1 MNEFDSKQV
10 IVNNHLVTYYTFLAD
25 HPKCT
30 VIFIHG
36 WLSNSKVW
44 FHLMHALK
52 KMNISAYALDL
63 PGFGE
68 SQIPAT
74 SVDNN
79 FYVKVVED
87 FINKLSLKNLVLVG
101 HSNGAAVAVKLLNV
115 NNVAEKLVLI
125 DAAGI
130 RSKSAEKTIKTTIAK
145 VVKPV
150 FKIPFLKPLRARI
163 YSAMGYEDYINSE
176 YLNKTYQNVIND
188 DISDLYKNIKIPS
201 LIIWGKND
209 KSTPL
214 SFGEF
219 IHSNIS
225 NSEFQVIDAGH
236 FPFIDKPD
244 QVINY
249 LVNFVK

>member
-1 MNEFDSKQV
+1 MNEFDSKKV
-10 IVNNHLVTYYTFLAD
+10 VVNNHLVTYYTFLAD
-25 HPKCT
+25 NPHST

-68 SQIPAT
+68 SQIPDH

-79 FYVKVVED
+79 FYVKVVEE
-87 FINKLSLKNLVLVG
+87 FIVKLNLKNVVIVG
-101 HSNGAAVAVKLLNV
+101 HSNGGAIAVKLLNTPH
-115 NNVAEKLVLI
+115 NIHKLVLI

-130 RSKSAEKTIKTTIAK
+130 RSNSIEKSIKTTIAK
-145 VVKPV
+145 IVKPV
-150 FKIPFLKPLRARI
+150 FKVPFLKPLRARI
-163 YSAMGYEDYINSE
+163 YSAMGYQDYINSA
-176 YLNKTYQNVIND
+176 YLNNTYQNVIKD
-188 DISDLYKNIKIPS
+188 DISDLYKNVKIPT
-201 LIIWGKND
+201 LIIWGKDD

-219 IHSNIS
+219 INKNIED
-225 NSEFQVIDAGH
+225 SELKVIDAGH

-249 LVNFVK
+249 LVTFIK